1 MTIAANG
8 VDLFLPETYD
18 IVWSLII
25 LIIVALFFY
34 KFFLPKFQSV
44 FDERTAKIEGGLAK
58 AEQAQKDAE
67 EAKKKYQAQLSTA
80 RVEASKIRDDA
91 RAEASHIIADARSRA
106 ETEAAQI
113 TANAER
119 SLESQQQKAMVNLKG
134 EVGSLA
140 TSLAS
145 KILGS
150 ELQDSAVQK
159 QEVVLRHPRALGA
172 RMSEEREVTDARR
185 GVTLGGSRIARFLCR
200 QAA

>member
-150 ELQDSAVQK
+150 ELQDSAVQTQMIDQMLADMENDESK
-159 QEVVLRHPRALGA
+159 R
-172 RMSEEREVTDARR
+172 
-185 GVTLGGSRIARFLCR
+185 
-200 QAA
+200 

>member
-1 MTIAANG
+1 M
-8 VDLFLPETYD
+8 
-18 IVWSLII
+18 WSLII
-25 LIIVALFFY
+25 LIIVAAFFY
-34 KFFLPKFQSV
+34 KFFLPRFQSI

-106 ETEAAQI
+106 ESESAQI

-119 SLESQQQKAMVNLKG
+119 SLESQQQKAMVNLRG

-140 TSLAS
+140 TTLAT

-150 ELQDSAVQK
+150 ELKDTDVQS
-159 QEVVLRHPRALGA
+159 QMIDNMLAD
-172 RMSEEREVTDARR
+172 MERDE
-185 GVTLGGSRIARFLCR
+185 SKK
-200 QAA
+200 

>member
-8 VDLFLPETYD
+8 VDVFLPETYD

-150 ELQDSAVQK
+150 ELQDSAVQTQMIDQMLADMENDESK
-159 QEVVLRHPRALGA
+159 K
-172 RMSEEREVTDARR
+172 
-185 GVTLGGSRIARFLCR
+185 
-200 QAA
+200 

>member
-1 MTIAANG
+1 M
-8 VDLFLPETYD
+8 DLFLPETYD

-150 ELQDSAVQK
+150 ELQDSAVQTQMIDQMLADMENDESK
-159 QEVVLRHPRALGA
+159 K
-172 RMSEEREVTDARR
+172 
-185 GVTLGGSRIARFLCR
+185 
-200 QAA
+200 

>member
-67 EAKKKYQAQLSTA
+67 AAQKKYQAQLSTA

-150 ELQDSAVQK
+150 ELQDSAVQTQMIDQMLADMENDESK
-159 QEVVLRHPRALGA
+159 K
-172 RMSEEREVTDARR
+172 
-185 GVTLGGSRIARFLCR
+185 
-200 QAA
+200 

>member
-80 RVEASKIRDDA
+80 RVEASKILDDA

-150 ELQDSAVQK
+150 ELQDSAVQTQMIDQMLADMENDESK
-159 QEVVLRHPRALGA
+159 K
-172 RMSEEREVTDARR
+172 
-185 GVTLGGSRIARFLCR
+185 
-200 QAA
+200 

>member
-150 ELQDSAVQK
+150 ELQDSAVQMQMIDQMLADMENDESK
-159 QEVVLRHPRALGA
+159 K
-172 RMSEEREVTDARR
+172 
-185 GVTLGGSRIARFLCR
+185 
-200 QAA
+200 

>member
-8 VDLFLPETYD
+8 VDLFLPETYV

-150 ELQDSAVQK
+150 ELQDSAVQTQMIDQMLADMENDESK
-159 QEVVLRHPRALGA
+159 K
-172 RMSEEREVTDARR
+172 
-185 GVTLGGSRIARFLCR
+185 
-200 QAA
+200 

>member
-145 KILGS
+145 KIIGS
-150 ELQDSAVQK
+150 ELLDSAVQK
-159 QEVVLRHPRALGA
+159 QMIVQMLADMENDE
-172 RMSEEREVTDARR
+172 SKK
-185 GVTLGGSRIARFLCR
+185 
-200 QAA
+200 

>member
-80 RVEASKIRDDA
+80 RVEASKIRADA
-91 RAEASHIIADARSRA
+91 RAAASHIIAAARSRA
-106 ETEAAQI
+106 EPAAAQI

-150 ELQDSAVQK
+150 ELQDSAVQTQMIDQMLADMENDESK
-159 QEVVLRHPRALGA
+159 K
-172 RMSEEREVTDARR
+172 
-185 GVTLGGSRIARFLCR
+185 
-200 QAA
+200 

>member
-150 ELQDSAVQK
+150 ELEDSAVQTQMIDQMLADMENDESK
-159 QEVVLRHPRALGA
+159 K
-172 RMSEEREVTDARR
+172 
-185 GVTLGGSRIARFLCR
+185 
-200 QAA
+200 

>member
-34 KFFLPKFQSV
+34 KFFLPKFLSV

-150 ELQDSAVQK
+150 ELQDSAVQTQMIDQMLADMENDESK
-159 QEVVLRHPRALGA
+159 K
-172 RMSEEREVTDARR
+172 
-185 GVTLGGSRIARFLCR
+185 
-200 QAA
+200 

>member
-1 MTIAANG
+1 MTIAASG

-134 EVGSLA
+134 AVGSLA
-140 TSLAS
+140 T
-145 KILGS
+145 
-150 ELQDSAVQK
+150 
-159 QEVVLRHPRALGA
+159 
-172 RMSEEREVTDARR
+172 
-185 GVTLGGSRIARFLCR
+185 
-200 QAA
+200 

>member
-8 VDLFLPETYD
+8 VDLFLPETYE

-150 ELQDSAVQK
+150 ELQDSAVQTQMIDQMLADMENDESK
-159 QEVVLRHPRALGA
+159 K
-172 RMSEEREVTDARR
+172 
-185 GVTLGGSRIARFLCR
+185 
-200 QAA
+200 

>member
-150 ELQDSAVQK
+150 ELQDSAVQTQMIDQRLADMENDESK
-159 QEVVLRHPRALGA
+159 K
-172 RMSEEREVTDARR
+172 
-185 GVTLGGSRIARFLCR
+185 
-200 QAA
+200 

>member
-1 MTIAANG
+1 MDMAENNG
-8 VDLFLPETYD
+8 VKLFLPETYD

-25 LIIVALFFY
+25 LIILAAFFY

-150 ELQDSAVQK
+150 ELQDSAVQTQMIDQMLADMENDESK
-159 QEVVLRHPRALGA
+159 K
-172 RMSEEREVTDARR
+172 
-185 GVTLGGSRIARFLCR
+185 
-200 QAA
+200 

>member
-150 ELQDSAVQK
+150 ELQDSAVQTQMIDQMLADMEHDESK
-159 QEVVLRHPRALGA
+159 K
-172 RMSEEREVTDARR
+172 
-185 GVTLGGSRIARFLCR
+185 
-200 QAA
+200 

>member
-113 TANAER
+113 AER

-150 ELQDSAVQK
+150 ELQDSAVQTQMIDQMLADMENDESK
-159 QEVVLRHPRALGA
+159 K
-172 RMSEEREVTDARR
+172 
-185 GVTLGGSRIARFLCR
+185 
-200 QAA
+200 

>member
-58 AEQAQKDAE
+58 AEQAQKDGE

-150 ELQDSAVQK
+150 ELQDSAVQTQMIDQMLADMENDESK
-159 QEVVLRHPRALGA
+159 K
-172 RMSEEREVTDARR
+172 
-185 GVTLGGSRIARFLCR
+185 
-200 QAA
+200 

>member
-1 MTIAANG
+1 MSAPQNRGRPRQGGAS
-8 VDLFLPETYD
+8 PERCRRG
-18 IVWSLII
+18 
-25 LIIVALFFY
+25 
-34 KFFLPKFQSV
+34 Q
-44 FDERTAKIEGGLAK
+44 
-58 AEQAQKDAE
+58 E
-67 EAKKKYQAQLSTA
+67 EVLYQLSTA

-150 ELQDSAVQK
+150 ELQDSAVQTQMIDQMLADMENDESK
-159 QEVVLRHPRALGA
+159 K
-172 RMSEEREVTDARR
+172 
-185 GVTLGGSRIARFLCR
+185 
-200 QAA
+200 

>member
-119 SLESQQQKAMVNLKG
+119 SLESQQQKAMGNLKG

-150 ELQDSAVQK
+150 ELQDSAVQTQMIDQMLADMENDESK
-159 QEVVLRHPRALGA
+159 K
-172 RMSEEREVTDARR
+172 
-185 GVTLGGSRIARFLCR
+185 
-200 QAA
+200 